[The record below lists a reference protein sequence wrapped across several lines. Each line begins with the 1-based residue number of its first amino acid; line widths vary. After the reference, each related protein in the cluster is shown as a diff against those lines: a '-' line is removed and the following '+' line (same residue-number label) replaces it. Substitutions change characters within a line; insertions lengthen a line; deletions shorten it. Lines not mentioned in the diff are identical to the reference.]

1 MARQRGIDIS
11 AWQGTVDFAK
21 VKADGV
27 QFVILHEGYSQAI
40 DKKFLEYARGCQKA
54 GIPILGVYHFS
65 YALNEEQARQEA
77 VYCINNIEKAGL
89 GKNVI
94 VFFDLEYD
102 SVDYAKT
109 QGVIIGKDECI
120 AHTKA
125 FCEQVTALGYKAGIY
140 CNMDYYYKMYS
151 KDLIDEYVFWLASW
165 SNSQSPTI
173 DCTIWQHSNKG
184 AVNGINVDVDM
195 DFFYDEVKTNI
206 LTPKSID
213 TIAQE
218 VLSGVWGNGYGRE
231 KALIEAGYDY
241 STVQERVNELLT
253 SPPELKSIDTIAQE
267 VINGEWGNGAE
278 REQALTEAGYD
289 YSEVQEKVN
298 ELLSTPKS
306 IDEIAHEVLD
316 RLTKAGYDT
325 KAVQKIVN
333 RILSALETG

>member
-11 AWQGTVDFAK
+11 AWQGTIDFAK
-21 VKADGV
+21 VKADGI
-27 QFVILHEGYSQAI
+27 QFVILHDGYSQTT
-40 DKKFLEYARGCQKA
+40 DKRFFEYARGCQKA

-306 IDEIAHEVLD
+306 IDEVAHEVLD

-333 RILSALETG
+333 KILSALETG

>member
-11 AWQGTVDFAK
+11 AWQGTIDFAK
-21 VKADGV
+21 VKADGI
-27 QFVILHEGYSQAI
+27 QFVILHDGYSQTT
-40 DKKFLEYARGCQKA
+40 DKRFFEYARGCQKA

-298 ELLSTPKS
+298 ELLSTLKS
-306 IDEIAHEVLD
+306 IDEVAHEVLD

-333 RILSALETG
+333 KILSALETG

>member
-11 AWQGTVDFAK
+11 AWQGTIDFAK
-21 VKADGV
+21 VKADGI
-27 QFVILHEGYSQAI
+27 QFVILHDGYSQTT
-40 DKKFLEYARGCQKA
+40 DKRFFEYARGCQKA

-306 IDEIAHEVLD
+306 IDKIAHEVLD

>member
-11 AWQGTVDFAK
+11 AWQGTIDFAK
-21 VKADGV
+21 VKADGI
-27 QFVILHEGYSQAI
+27 QFVILHDGYSQTT
-40 DKKFLEYARGCQKA
+40 DKRFFEYARGCQKA

-325 KAVQKIVN
+325 KTVQKIVN

>member
-77 VYCINNIEKAGL
+77 VSCINNMKKAGL
-89 GKNVI
+89 GKDVI

-102 SVDYAKT
+102 SVDYAKA
-109 QGVIIGKDECI
+109 QGVIIEKNECI

-125 FCEQVTALGYKAGIY
+125 FCEQVTSLGYKAGIY
-140 CNMDYYYKMYS
+140 ANVDYYNRMYS

-173 DCTIWQHSNKG
+173 DCMIWQYSNKG
-184 AVNGINVDVDM
+184 TINGINEDVDM
-195 DFFYDEVKTNI
+195 DFFYGEVKTNI

-218 VLSGVWGNGYGRE
+218 VLGGMWGNGDERE

-241 STVQERVNELLT
+241 STVQEKVNELLSGPST
-253 SPPELKSIDTIAQE
+253 LKSIDEIAQE
-267 VINGEWGNGAE
+267 VLDGEWGNGQD

-298 ELLSTPKS
+298 ELLSTLKS
-306 IDEIAHEVLD
+306 IDEVAHEVLD

-333 RILSALETG
+333 KILSALETG

>member
-11 AWQGTVDFAK
+11 AWQGTIDFAK
-21 VKADGV
+21 VKADGI
-27 QFVILHEGYSQAI
+27 QFVILHDGYSQTT
-40 DKKFLEYARGCQKA
+40 DKRFFEYARGCQKA